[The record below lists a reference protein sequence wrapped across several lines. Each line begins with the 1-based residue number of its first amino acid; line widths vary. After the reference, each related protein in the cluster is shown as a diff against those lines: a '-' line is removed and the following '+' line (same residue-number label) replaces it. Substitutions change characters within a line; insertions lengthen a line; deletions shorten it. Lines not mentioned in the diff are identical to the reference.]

1 MEKIAQ
7 IIDQKNEEILRLNK
21 ELYKLK
27 MYESAYNGLNKN
39 TLELLEITKTKEKQ
53 INTLINMLEEFEGI
67 GALTPKMCWTL
78 QCKLHKIIDPDY
90 KPLVDYPRH
99 TINLGNGSFY

>member
-7 IIDQKNEEILRLNK
+7 IIEQKNEEILRLNK
-21 ELYKLK
+21 ELNKLK
-27 MYESAYNGLNKN
+27 IYESAYNGLNKD
-39 TLELLEITKTKEKQ
+39 TLELLNITKTKEKQ

-78 QCKLHKIIDPDY
+78 QCKLKTIIDPNY
-90 KPLVDYPRH
+90 KPSEDYPRH